1 MQNLIEID
9 NNVQGS
15 DDLILISKKELRS
28 LYRKI
33 IECEKIIE
41 EYKNK
46 EKMQAEQQ
54 KTLSINESTHQ

>member
-46 EKMQAEQQ
+46 EKMQSEQQ

>member
-1 MQNLIEID
+1 MQNLIKID
-9 NNVQGS
+9 NNLQGS
-15 DDLILISKKELRS
+15 NDLILISKKELRS

-46 EKMQAEQQ
+46 EKMQSEQQ
-54 KTLSINESTHQ
+54 KTLSINE

>member
-1 MQNLIEID
+1 MQNLIELD